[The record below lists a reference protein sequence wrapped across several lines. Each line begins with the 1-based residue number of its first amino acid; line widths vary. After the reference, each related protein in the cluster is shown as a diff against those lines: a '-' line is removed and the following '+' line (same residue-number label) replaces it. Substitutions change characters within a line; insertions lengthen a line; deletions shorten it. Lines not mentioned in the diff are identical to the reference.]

1 MSARAATGVAWVLV
15 GLAATVVGLGLGLA
29 AANGTQLGLANE
41 SLFLI
46 PLAVGFP
53 LVGALVASRRPHNG
67 VAWVYLGGGLG
78 AGLALFAYGY
88 AQYALVTNPGA
99 LPGGRALAWV
109 SSWVWVTGATPI
121 LTFGLLLFPD
131 GRLPSPRWRLVAW
144 LAAGAIALPIL
155 SSALR
160 PGPLVNHPMAT
171 NPVGIPGAA
180 AALRLID
187 PLGVALFWVA
197 AAGSVAAVLVR
208 FRRGRQQ
215 EQQQL
220 KWLAFAMAVLLLA
233 IALYWVPWLTLVAH
247 GLFLG
252 AAAFIPVAIGIAIL
266 RHRLFDIDLLINR
279 TLVYTALT
287 VVLGGAYVGV
297 VAAARLL
304 LQGHAAAGVSVAA
317 TALVAVLFAPL
328 RSWLQRRADQ
338 LLYGDRH
345 DPHAALSRLGR
356 RLEATMQPEAVL
368 PSLVETV
375 AESLRL
381 PYVAIELA
389 GEGRP
394 AASYGHLRG
403 QPVRF
408 PLVYQGEVVGQL
420 TVGPRAPGEALAAA
434 DRQLLEDLAGQ
445 VGVAVHA
452 VRLTA
457 DLQRSRQRLVSAR
470 EEERR
475 RLRRDLHDGLGSA
488 LAGLALQVGTA
499 RAVLGSDPTGAD
511 AQLARLEG
519 GIQALLVDIRRL
531 VYALRPPALDELG
544 LVGALRQQAATFA
557 TAPDAP
563 LRVQVDAADE
573 LPPLPAAVEVAAYRI
588 VTEAITNVSRHAHAR
603 TCTIR
608 LVLDGNLQL
617 EVRDDGAGLPAGYK
631 TGIGLASMRER
642 AAELGGSCTIQPG
655 PAGGT
660 RVLARFP
667 LPPP

>member
-1 MSARAATGVAWVLV
+1 MNQRAATGVAWVLV

-99 LPGGRALAWV
+99 LPGGRAAAWV

-155 SSALR
+155 SSALM
-160 PGPLVNHPMAT
+160 PGPFFNHPMAT

-180 AALRLID
+180 AAC
-187 PLGVALFWVA
+187 
-197 AAGSVAAVLVR
+197 SVAAVLVR

-220 KWLAFAMAVLLLA
+220 KWLAFAVAVLLLA

-266 RHRLFDIDLLINR
+266 RHHLFDIDLLINR

-381 PYVAIELA
+381 PYVAIEVA
-389 GEGRP
+389 GEDRP

-420 TVGPRAPGEALAAA
+420 TVGRGRPG
-434 DRQLLEDLAGQ
+434 R
-445 VGVAVHA
+445 
-452 VRLTA
+452 RWPPPTA
-457 DLQRSRQRLVSAR
+457 SCWRTS
-470 EEERR
+470 
-475 RLRRDLHDGLGSA
+475 
-488 LAGLALQVGTA
+488 
-499 RAVLGSDPTGAD
+499 
-511 AQLARLEG
+511 LARSGWRSTLS
-519 GIQALLVDIRRL
+519 A
-531 VYALRPPALDELG
+531 
-544 LVGALRQQAATFA
+544 
-557 TAPDAP
+557 
-563 LRVQVDAADE
+563 
-573 LPPLPAAVEVAAYRI
+573 
-588 VTEAITNVSRHAHAR
+588 
-603 TCTIR
+603 
-608 LVLDGNLQL
+608 
-617 EVRDDGAGLPAGYK
+617 
-631 TGIGLASMRER
+631 
-642 AAELGGSCTIQPG
+642 
-655 PAGGT
+655 
-660 RVLARFP
+660 
-667 LPPP
+667 